1 MIVLSE
7 EILKS
12 LNKQLN
18 LELRNAY
25 LYLAMAAYFDEKGLD
40 GFAHFFK
47 IQSKEELG
55 HAMRIYEYIIARNG
69 KVELYDIPKPDA
81 KWKDVREVIEHF
93 YQAEVENTKR
103 IWELVDLAEK
113 RGDKAT
119 VSFLK
124 WFVDEQVE
132 EEQIA
137 SDLKTKL
144 EMVASNPAGILA
156 LNNVLKQR
164 KE

>member
-1 MIVLSE
+1 MLVEEVL
-7 EILKS
+7 KA

-18 LELRNAY
+18 QELRNAY

-47 IQSKEELG
+47 VQSKEELG
-55 HAMRIYEYIIARNG
+55 HAMKIYEYIIARNG
-69 KVELYDIPKPDA
+69 RIELYDIPSPKTD
-81 KWKDVREVIEHF
+81 WKNIAEVIEHF
-93 YQAEVENTKR
+93 CEAEVENTKR

-113 RGDKAT
+113 HGDKAT

-132 EEQIA
+132 EEQLA
-137 SDLKTKL
+137 SDLKSKIEL
-144 EMVASNPAGILA
+144 VANSPPAILA
-156 LNNVLKQR
+156 LNRELKQR
-164 KE
+164 KG

>member
-1 MIVLSE
+1 MLVEEVL
-7 EILKS
+7 KA

-18 LELRNAY
+18 EELKNAY
-25 LYLAMAAYFDEKGLD
+25 LYLAMAAYFDEKSLD

-47 IQSKEELG
+47 VQAKEELG

-69 KVELYDIPKPDA
+69 RIELHDIPKPETN
-81 KWKDVREVIEHF
+81 WKNIVEAIERF

-103 IWELVDLAEK
+103 IWKLVDLAEK
-113 RGDKAT
+113 HGDKAT

-124 WFVDEQVE
+124 WFIDEQVE
-132 EEQIA
+132 EEQMA
-137 SDLKTKL
+137 SDLKAKIEL
-144 EMVASNPAGILA
+144 VANNPPGILA
-156 LNNVLKQR
+156 LNRELRQR